1 MYLLLLPVAATA
13 AASAAAGGWW
23 IVVVVVVAVVT
34 AVAVAVAV
42 AAAAVALAAVVTVM
56 YCACV
61 CVGCHHEGWSY
72 RFSCSSCRRRD
83 TCCDILPYYSCGFK
97 TCVFPCGWPDWIL
110 GYVSV
115 PRCDRVVT
123 LFHRPSS

>member
-83 TCCDILPYYSCGFK
+83 TCCDILPYYSYVASKPACFRVDGRIGFSG
-97 TCVFPCGWPDWIL
+97 TF
-110 GYVSV
+110 
-115 PRCDRVVT
+115 RCPGAT
-123 LFHRPSS
+123 GL